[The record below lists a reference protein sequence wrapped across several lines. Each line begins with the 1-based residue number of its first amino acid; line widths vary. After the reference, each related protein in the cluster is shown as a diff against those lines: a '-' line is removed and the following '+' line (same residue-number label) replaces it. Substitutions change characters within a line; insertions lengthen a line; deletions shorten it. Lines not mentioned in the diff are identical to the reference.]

1 MIGPPLTDSE
11 WLMLLDALK
20 NMGLVIVR
28 ADRATEQ
35 VTVEPP
41 PVSLTA

>member
-1 MIGPPLTDSE
+1 MIGPALTDSE

-20 NMGLVIVR
+20 NMGLVIVS
-28 ADRATEQ
+28 ADRATER

-41 PVSLTA
+41 PVSRMG